1 MLPLLRRHTT
11 ASTSNDVARL
21 HAQLAVVTAES
32 EQHRQLADERLRL
45 HEADIARIGERLRA
59 EADSRRWCH
68 EFEEVVD
75 ALNEQLTV
83 ELTHRGWP
91 FLVDTTLTV
100 NLEVAARGDL
110 AAREAALVTL
120 RQAEDQ
126 LRQVKGVHVYYTHPE
141 DLTVTA
147 RLRSASVTADVQLR
161 IDLIATNERCART
174 EAVPLLAEAA
184 TVLSR
189 FPGVT
194 TTVPD
199 PGTFDISPR

>member
-1 MLPLLRRHTT
+1 MLQLLRRHTT
-11 ASTSNDVARL
+11 ASATNDVAQLRARL
-21 HAQLAVVTAES
+21 AAVTAES
-32 EQHRQLADERLRL
+32 EHHRRLADERLRL

-68 EFEEVVD
+68 EFEKAVD

-100 NLEVAARGDL
+100 SLQVAARGDL

-126 LRQVKGVHVYYTHPE
+126 LRQVKGVYVYHTHPE

-147 RLRSASVTADVQLR
+147 RRRSASVTADVQLR
-161 IDLIATNERCART
+161 IDLSATNERCART
-174 EAVPLLAEAA
+174 EAVPVIAEAA
-184 TVLSR
+184 TILGR

-199 PGTFDISPR
+199 AGTFDISPR

>member
-1 MLPLLRRHTT
+1 MLQLLRRHTT
-11 ASTSNDVARL
+11 ASPSDDVARL
-21 HAQLAVVTAES
+21 RARLAAVSAES
-32 EQHRQLADERLRL
+32 EQHRRLADERLRL

-68 EFEEVVD
+68 EFEEAVD

-100 NLEVAARGDL
+100 ALEVAARGDL
-110 AAREAALVTL
+110 AAREAALVIL

-126 LRQVKGVHVYYTHPE
+126 LRQVKGVHVYHTHPE

-147 RLRSASVTADVQLR
+147 RRRSASVTADVQLR
-161 IDLIATNERCART
+161 IDLYATNERHART
-174 EAVPLLAEAA
+174 AAVPLLAETA
-184 TVLSR
+184 TVLGR
-189 FPGVT
+189 FPGIT
-194 TTVPD
+194 TSVPD
-199 PGTFDISPR
+199 AGTFDISPR